1 MDSIPRAAAVSDALC
16 IVEVWRRYYKSS
28 TALPPPFVL
37 PWLLAPAAA
46 HRAPSTA
53 HPRLTMTDS
62 QGFYGWSVLFRR
74 SGRALLVSWR
84 GAFVDRCVYHHYGIV
99 AAATAAIH
107 VTRPCRHRASNS
119 PSPSRT
125 IRRSPLER
133 CRLAQHHGRRRVPPL
148 LRQLQRGLTPMLLA
162 QRRTRR
168 DEQLEQA
175 HVTRGGR
182 AVQQRAPLGGAQVHG
197 SAALQEHLVRAAT
210 IG

>member
-1 MDSIPRAAAVSDALC
+1 LDSIPRAAAVSDALC

-84 GAFVDRCVYHHYGIV
+84 GAFVDRCVYHHHGIV

-125 IRRSPLER
+125 IRRSPLAAR
-133 CRLAQHHGRRRVPPL
+133 RSPLTAHRSPRTAHRSPLAHLSPLTAHRSPLTCRNPVPPPGPY
-148 LRQLQRGLTPMLLA
+148 RCAVSIRKNERLT
-162 QRRTRR
+162 
-168 DEQLEQA
+168 
-175 HVTRGGR
+175 
-182 AVQQRAPLGGAQVHG
+182 
-197 SAALQEHLVRAAT
+197 
-210 IG
+210 